1 MSDFLFTYGTLQP
14 GDAPDEIAST
24 LARLRPV
31 GKGFVH
37 GVLYD
42 LGDYPGAVLDPS
54 SKRRISGTVF
64 RLSGDPNVLRKLDE
78 YEEFDSTAPNRSL
91 FIRTMQPVTLGT
103 GRTLQCWV
111 YTYNRE
117 PGTARI
123 LASGRYRK
131 KRHGRGTK
139 DKNVKMTD
147 QNPLPTPQ

>member
-64 RLSGDPNVLRKLDE
+64 RLS
-78 YEEFDSTAPNRSL
+78 
-91 FIRTMQPVTLGT
+91 
-103 GRTLQCWV
+103 
-111 YTYNRE
+111 
-117 PGTARI
+117 
-123 LASGRYRK
+123 
-131 KRHGRGTK
+131 
-139 DKNVKMTD
+139 
-147 QNPLPTPQ
+147 